1 MFLDFNK
8 IKDFKYRVIFSL
20 LLLLIGILIL
30 AIGFSKTLFLIF
42 CTLLGYIIGLI
53 LDKKIFWNFLDKVK
67 EIFYIGRE

>member
-42 CTLLGYIIGLI
+42 CVLLGYVIGLI

>member
-30 AIGFSKTLFLIF
+30 TIGLFRTLFLIF
-42 CTLLGYIIGLI
+42 CVLLGYVIGLI